1 MYLKWLVKNG
11 FYGVMLIFM
20 THCDRKIYEDYGSR
34 LEYLLKKT
42 PLKETLSINDTVDIL
57 FVNTMGCLTCKNEEL
72 ERLNDLQTKF
82 KDLYLLYSIP
92 EDEKGQVQVKYLLH
106 QWRQKEHG
114 IAIPYEKIK
123 NSGLILGSHFYARL
137 VKQQVVKFTLRPWE

>member
-72 ERLNDLQTKF
+72 ERLNDLQTK
-82 KDLYLLYSIP
+82 LQI
-92 EDEKGQVQVKYLLH
+92 
-106 QWRQKEHG
+106 WRMEQPV
-114 IAIPYEKIK
+114 AM
-123 NSGLILGSHFYARL
+123 L
-137 VKQQVVKFTLRPWE
+137 

>member
-1 MYLKWLVKNG
+1 
-11 FYGVMLIFM
+11 
-20 THCDRKIYEDYGSR
+20 
-34 LEYLLKKT
+34 
-42 PLKETLSINDTVDIL
+42 
-57 FVNTMGCLTCKNEEL
+57 MGCLTCKNEEL